1 MMMRI
6 KTIYTGAIVLLLASF
21 CMLPE
26 AKSQTTSP
34 MQANQQEALLHQ
46 DEGAKGDYWLLLP
59 DKSGIYFN
67 EGRVGIGTASPSEK
81 LLLHVAGAAGVNEL
95 MIGSEYALPAK
106 RGTADQFL
114 NGLGE
119 WAIPFGGVS
128 GGNNYW
134 QPVDL
139 NNAIYYNRGWVGIGT
154 DNPAASLHVQGN
166 MKMGSNIGAVGT
178 NAFAGGEENQASG
191 QSAFSYGKLNQASGP
206 FSIALGRESKALDHA
221 AIALGYHAEA
231 KVGNTIAIGK
241 FVEATSSSAITIG
254 TGTGTGSNMLR
265 NNFSHSFMLGFYSNV
280 PTFFVG
286 PSDGAGTTGSI
297 GIGNMTAPQAKL
309 HMLSDEDE
317 AATLKLEHRTT
328 GTKRYAEIGLGTHR
342 IRAGNTENMVFSTPD
357 ANKDFVFENGNVG
370 IGVSSPKA
378 KLEVNGDILFTGQLF
393 TDEGPYQPSPWEING
408 EDLYYL
414 KGNVGIGIDQPTT
427 SLGVLGTILVGYHVP
442 VPNDQNNLLVEGKVG
457 IGTFA
462 PEAPLDVAG
471 KIRSESLQLT
481 QGFYPGYLL
490 TSDDQGHAVWT
501 NPETILNIGPWKRQG
516 NNVFVTGYDR
526 VGIGTDQP
534 AESLH
539 VSGNIRLDNQG
550 NIKGNRSSWNAFKI
564 YAGNDESDPYILMNS
579 NYNNAGSIKIYSVG
593 SEGQIEFHN
602 ENMKVMSIR
611 ADNNIYVGNP
621 ETSSNIFVN
630 GEITANQMRVNTSFW
645 WDKVLKPGYELMPLA
660 ELQAFITHNSHLPEL
675 PKETE
680 VLEQGVDL
688 GEMNGLLLKKIEE
701 LTLYLLEQDR
711 KINTLQEELHQIKNA
726 GSIN

>member
-6 KTIYTGAIVLLLASF
+6 KIIYTGAIVLLLASL
-21 CMLPE
+21 CVLPE
-26 AKSQTTSP
+26 AKSQSTTP
-34 MQANQQEALLHQ
+34 LQANLQEALLHQ

-59 DKSGIYFN
+59 DKRGIYYN
-67 EGRVGIGTASPSEK
+67 EGRVGIGTANPSEK
-81 LLLHVAGAAGVNEL
+81 LMLHVAGMAGVDELVINEQYSL
-95 MIGSEYALPAK
+95 PKEIGKP
-106 RGTADQFL
+106 DQFL
-114 NGLGE
+114 NGEGKWVTPSSVVGGE
-119 WAIPFGGVS
+119 S
-128 GGNNYW
+128 YW
-134 QPVDL
+134 QAGSL

-154 DNPAASLHVQGN
+154 DTPAASLHVQGN
-166 MKMGSNIGAVGT
+166 MKMGSNIGTVGT

-241 FVEATSSSAITIG
+241 FVESTSSSAITIG

-280 PTFFVG
+280 PTIFVG

-297 GIGNMTAPQAKL
+297 GIGNIGISNMTDPQAKL
-309 HMLSDEDE
+309 HMLSDIDE
-317 AATLKLEHRTT
+317 AAILKLEHRTT

-370 IGVSSPKA
+370 IGVSNPSK
-378 KLEVNGDILFTGQLF
+378 KLEVAGDIDFSGNLYSNGQLF
-393 TDEGPYQPSPWEING
+393 TGSNWTVNG
-408 EDLYYL
+408 ENIYRSTGY
-414 KGNVGIGIDQPTT
+414 VGIGIDQPTT
-427 SLGVLGTILVGYHVP
+427 SLGVIGTISVGYHVP
-442 VPNDQNNLLVEGKVG
+442 VPNDQNNVLVEGKVG

-490 TSDDQGHAVWT
+490 TSDDQGHAIWT
-501 NPETILNIGPWKRQG
+501 NPETILNIGPWQRQG

-611 ADNNIYVGNP
+611 ADNNIYVGHP
-621 ETSSNIFVN
+621 ETVSNVFVN

-645 WDKVLKPGYELMPLA
+645 
-660 ELQAFITHNSHLPEL
+660 
-675 PKETE
+675 
-680 VLEQGVDL
+680 
-688 GEMNGLLLKKIEE
+688 
-701 LTLYLLEQDR
+701 
-711 KINTLQEELHQIKNA
+711 
-726 GSIN
+726 